1 MKLEFLKRLLGGAR
15 QERRFDAAKQT
26 RLIHWTLGMARINGQ
41 LKQDYPTMVRRA
53 RDLAQ
58 NNDFVTGYL
67 ENLER
72 NVIGPD
78 GFRLQSLVRDA
89 SGAPDQARQTQIR
102 ELWEFYQGEEFNFVS
117 SDALQGGREF
127 DVLVL
132 NTLVIDGE
140 VFIWRRPDPASPFG
154 IRYEVIDSLDVD
166 YLYNVERTEDGGR
179 IVMGVRIDA
188 RNRPVS
194 YFVRESRSDFYQT
207 GTRFELP
214 ASEVLH
220 LFRKRFP
227 GQVRGITRLA
237 AAVLNI
243 AQLDE
248 YKEAEIIAAK
258 LQSAN
263 CIIYEKTG
271 VSDDLGGSAN
281 AAGDVMWDVAP
292 GQAGL
297 APEGYTA
304 KQITPNHPNSNFGA
318 FFKAVLRGISNSVG
332 LSYNKAAGDYESVNY
347 SSLREASLEDR
358 ETYKTMQ
365 RFLIAKWK
373 NPQFADF
380 LRYSLLSGMLPGGFA
395 ELPRLLRHKFNPR
408 RFSWVDP
415 EKELKAK
422 QIEFSLRLTDPLT
435 EIEESGRDPVEVLDN
450 WAIYAKMCADRGLS
464 TGFGTDSAPPASET
478 VDETGEGKQEG
489 DSDES

>member
-1 MKLEFLKRLLGGAR
+1 MKNLFEKIFRKRPTA
-15 QERRFDAAKQT
+15 QTRRFDAAKQT
-26 RLIHWTLGMARINGQ
+26 RLIRWALGTDRINGQ
-41 LKQDYPTMVRRA
+41 LKQDYQTMVRRA

-78 GFRLQSLVRDA
+78 GFRLQSLARDA
-89 SGAPDQARQTQIR
+89 SGAPDAARAAEIR
-102 ELWEFYQGEEFNFVS
+102 ELWEFFQSEEFNFVS
-117 SDALQGGREF
+117 SDEQQGGREL

-154 IRYEVIDSLDVD
+154 MRYEVIDSLDVD
-166 YLYNVERTEDGGR
+166 YLYNVERTADGGR
-179 IVMGVRIDA
+179 IVMGIRMDA
-188 RNRPVS
+188 RNRPLS
-194 YFVRESRSDFYQT
+194 YFVREARGDFYQT
-207 GTRFELP
+207 GVRFELP
-214 ASEVLH
+214 AREVLH
-220 LFRKRFP
+220 LFRRRFP

-237 AAVLNI
+237 AAVLDI

-258 LQSAN
+258 LQAAN

-271 VSDDLGGSAN
+271 VSEDLGGDAD
-281 AAGDVMWDVAP
+281 AAGNVMWDVAP

-318 FFKAVLRGISNSVG
+318 FFKAVVRGISNSVG

-358 ETYKTMQ
+358 ETYKTLQ
-365 RFLIAKWK
+365 KFLIAKWK

-380 LRYSLLSGMLPGGFA
+380 MRFSVLSGTLKADFA
-395 ELPRLLRHKFNPR
+395 ELPRLMRHRFNPR

-422 QIEFSLRLTDPLT
+422 RLEYEMRLTDPLT

-450 WAIYAKMCADRGLS
+450 WQRYHEMCAARGLS
-464 TGFGTDSAPPASET
+464 VAIAPL
-478 VDETGEGKQEG
+478 VDEPATDKKEL
-489 DSDES
+489 DSNES